1 MSAGGTLGL
10 RNVCFEWKNGH
21 DANVTRCP
29 LMTQSGQSFVSKQH
43 QTLTASDA
51 SSDAIKAEIVRLEET
66 LDATADKVRKY
77 APSRLTH
84 AKL

>member
-51 SSDAIKAEIVRLEET
+51 RVRRKAEIVRLEET

>member
-1 MSAGGTLGL
+1 MSAYDPKRTII
-10 RNVCFEWKNGH
+10 REQATP
-21 DANVTRCP
+21 DANGERR
-29 LMTQSGQSFVSKQH
+29 
-43 QTLTASDA
+43 ASH
-51 SSDAIKAEIVRLEET
+51 AIKAEIVRLEET